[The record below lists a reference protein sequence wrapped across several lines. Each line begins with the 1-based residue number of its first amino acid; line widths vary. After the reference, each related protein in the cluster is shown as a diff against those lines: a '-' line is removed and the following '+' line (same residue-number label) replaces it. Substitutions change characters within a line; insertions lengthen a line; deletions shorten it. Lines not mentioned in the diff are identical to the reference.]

1 MIALHSIYVFSGSLT
16 HVLRSTVPQVTRLM
30 WDALENQRPAAW
42 RVVFKGLSLLEHLI
56 KNGSERCV
64 DDARNHSHTL
74 KSLHQFNYY
83 EGTVDRGHGVREK
96 SKQIAEIMGDDE
108 RIREERQK
116 AKKLRDRFGGTGST
130 ASGGGGGQYT
140 GYGNDS
146 SGWSGSGGG
155 GGYGDSGLGS
165 GRSSGGNGYG
175 DSDTGKFSG
184 RYSDDSAVR
193 AGGAGEN
200 SNAASG
206 PTFATIPDVAPKKK
220 KKKKKADA
228 AVISTTPGNFDSHTN
243 KTFNPKCHTNPD
255 VFPQK
260 LISSRLTLLYQLLL
274 GPTPMSLTMD
284 SMLSIPPPLPPPSQI
299 HLL

>member
-1 MIALHSIYVFSGSLT
+1 
-16 HVLRSTVPQVTRLM
+16 M

-64 DDARNHSHTL
+64 DDARNHAHTL

-116 AKKLRDRFGGTGST
+116 AKKLRDRFGGTGSS
-130 ASGGGGGQYT
+130 ASGGGGQYA

-155 GGYGDSGLGS
+155 GGYGDSGIGT

-175 DSDTGKFSG
+175 DSDAGKFSG

-193 AGGAGEN
+193 AGGAGDN
-200 SNAASG
+200 NNTASG
-206 PTFATIPDVAPKKK
+206 PTFATIPDVTPKKK
-220 KKKKKADA
+220 KKKKKVDIVVTSSA
-228 AVISTTPGNFDSHTN
+228 PGKFNSQTN
-243 KTFNPKCHTNPD
+243 TLSNPNCHANP
-255 VFPQK
+255 VVRFQK
-260 LISSRLTLLYQLLL
+260 LIFSHLMLL
-274 GPTPMSLTMD
+274 
-284 SMLSIPPPLPPPSQI
+284 
-299 HLL
+299 H